1 MLDGSDHLVWLTAIE
16 MPVIGALFWL
26 LWRTRRET
34 DERLDDAH
42 RRADISLA
50 QTREALSAYKLE
62 VARTY
67 ASMATLKGRRG
78 TPDRPPAAHRNQTGR
93 NPLPRRRTRHIP
105 IGITGRPPQR
115 PAPAPS
121 PAQIRWPRAPT
132 ARGATRRP
140 GTRRLP

>member
-34 DERLDDAH
+34 DERLDEAR

-67 ASMATLKGRRG
+67 ASMATLKDVEARL
-78 TPDRPPAAHRNQTGR
+78 TAHLLRIETK
-93 NPLPRRRTRHIP
+93 LDETR
-105 IGITGRPPQR
+105 
-115 PAPAPS
+115 
-121 PAQIRWPRAPT
+121 
-132 ARGATRRP
+132 ARSGDHATSR
-140 GTRRLP
+140 